1 MDPVTAV
8 AAASV
13 ALVAKGALE
22 SAAQEAGR
30 AGWAGGAR
38 LLERLR
44 TRFRGDGAAEA
55 ALDEVTR
62 APDDDGARQNLER
75 VLAAHMLRDRAF
87 EDEMRRTV
95 DEAVAAQGQ
104 GPQVSAGL
112 IKNATVFNEKVEIQ
126 GDWNI
131 S

>member
-44 TRFRGDGAAEA
+44 ARFRGDHAAEA
-55 ALDEVTR
+55 ALEGVTR
-62 APDDDGARQNLER
+62 APDDEGALAHLER
-75 VLAAHMLRDRAF
+75 LLAAHMLRDHAF
-87 EDEMRRTV
+87 EAELRRV
-95 DEAVAAQGQ
+95 VAEAEAARTKGS
-104 GPQVSAGL
+104 QVSAGV